1 MWNNV
6 QHGGH
11 MKPLKTSRV
20 TVRVTD
26 VVRGKLVE
34 EAGHY
39 GTISNVVRAI
49 VEKYYAKGAR
59 K

>member
-1 MWNNV
+1 ML
-6 QHGGH
+6 Q
-11 MKPLKTSRV
+11 KSSRI

-26 VVRGKLVE
+26 VIRGKLVE
-34 EAGHY
+34 EAGDY

-49 VEKYYAKGAR
+49 VEKYYAKGSR